1 MRIDGINAFQPR
13 QVLPTL
19 DAAVSMANITAKV
32 LQQATETAK
41 TAANPQIEAPVQQQV
56 PATPQQNLGSLSMLV
71 ALSSLTPSDERKRT
85 QLSQARK
92 GLDGL
97 DKLHREMLS
106 GQTNKTTLNALQ
118 EWLKEMPESDDEKLA
133 QFFKDI
139 ELRVRVELAKFD
151 FEA

>member
-1 MRIDGINAFQPR
+1 MRIDGINAFQMR
-13 QVLPTL
+13 QALPAL
-19 DAAVSMANITAKV
+19 DAAVSMATITAKV

-41 TAANPQIEAPVQQQV
+41 GATPQIETPVQQQV

-106 GQTNKTTLNALQ
+106 GQTNKSTLSSLQ